1 MFLTYSLA
9 SQPLL
14 TLKAREVL
22 VNEHTAVCPRSDIK
36 LPMRVKHRVVW
47 PIIVHTMHKI
57 HAHFHFE
64 LIKTYYIIYVDC
76 LLSLPVCK
84 HDKSPLAAVILLS

>member
-36 LPMRVKHRVVW
+36 TTNESEAPRRV
-47 PIIVHTMHKI
+47 
-57 HAHFHFE
+57 
-64 LIKTYYIIYVDC
+64 TYYC
-76 LLSLPVCK
+76 T
-84 HDKSPLAAVILLS
+84 HNA